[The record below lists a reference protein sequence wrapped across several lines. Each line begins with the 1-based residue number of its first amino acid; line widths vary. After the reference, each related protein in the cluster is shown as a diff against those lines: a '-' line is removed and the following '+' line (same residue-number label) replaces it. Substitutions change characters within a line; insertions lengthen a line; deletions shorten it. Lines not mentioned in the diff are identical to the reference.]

1 MDEEYD
7 NDVCRS
13 SRATTCND
21 SFASQI
27 ILHVIDGAE
36 IILEMS
42 RKEWGGGWLEF
53 MNSSPESVIDNEGNK
68 ISTNLSED
76 SGGERRGRREE
87 RVK

>member
-1 MDEEYD
+1 M
-7 NDVCRS
+7 
-13 SRATTCND
+13 
-21 SFASQI
+21 
-27 ILHVIDGAE
+27 
-36 IILEMS
+36 
-42 RKEWGGGWLEF
+42 GGGWLEF